1 MTLSPETA
9 SPDAPTPPSA
19 GFAEREGERIVVL
32 REPASGSLAE
42 VVPRLGSNVTR
53 FRTLVEGRPIDV
65 IGAPPDL
72 ATLRGLPTRYGA
84 GVLFPYP
91 GRVAGDGF
99 DFQGRRVHLPPDP
112 ATNNAMH
119 GLARRRAW
127 RVTDMGASP
136 EAGAWVTT
144 EIATREEA
152 VTAAEWPFPFRL
164 SLRATLRGGRLR
176 SDVTVANTGDVAMP
190 FGLGFHP
197 YIPTP
202 LGPRGDADACEVEIG
217 ATERWRD
224 FIEPP
229 ATVTPVAEDEWPRR
243 PLPLADIA
251 PVRRSAAGIV
261 RNATFFRRGPDGG
274 RGATGRL
281 IDRANGVEAVVTC
294 SPEFRAMVFYT
305 PPGIATAS
313 LEPHTC
319 IPNAF
324 NLTGAGRPD
333 PGLVVVAPGATWQ
346 GWYTLHAVP
355 LRRPAV
361 G

>member
-1 MTLSPETA
+1 MVLGE
-9 SPDAPTPPSA
+9 PST
-19 GFAEREGERIVVL
+19 
-32 REPASGSLAE
+32 GSLAE
-42 VVPRLGSNVTR
+42 VVPGLGSNITR
-53 FRTLVEGRPIDV
+53 FQTMVGGQPIEV
-65 IGAPPDL
+65 IGSPPDL
-72 ATLRGLPTRYGA
+72 ATLRALPTRYGA

-91 GRVAGDGF
+91 GRVGGDGF
-99 DFQGRRVHLPPDP
+99 DFGGRRVDLPPDP
-112 ATNNAMH
+112 ATKNAMH
-119 GLARRRAW
+119 GLARRRTW
-127 RVTDMGASP
+127 RVIDMGASP

-144 EIATREEA
+144 ELATREDA
-152 VTAAEWPFPFRL
+152 VTAAEWPFAFRL
-164 SLRATLRGGRLR
+164 SLRVTLRGGRLR
-176 SDVTVANTGDVAMP
+176 SDATVVNTGDEAMP

-202 LGPRGDADACEVEIG
+202 LGPRGDADACEVQID

-224 FIEPP
+224 FIDPP

-251 PVRRSAAGIV
+251 PIHRSDAGVV
-261 RNATFFRRGPDGG
+261 RNATFFRREPGER

-294 SPEFRAMVFYT
+294 SAEFPAMVFYT

-333 PGLVVVAPGATWQ
+333 PGLTVLAPGATWQ
-346 GWYTLHAVP
+346 GWWA
-355 LRRPAV
+355 LRVARLR
-361 G
+361 

>member
-1 MTLSPETA
+1 MSPEAA
-9 SPDAPTPPSA
+9 SPDPTARPSA
-19 GFAEREGERIVVL
+19 GFGEWDGEPIVAL

-42 VVPRLGSNVTR
+42 VVPGLGGNVAR
-53 FRTLVEGRPIDV
+53 FRTLVDGRPIEV

-72 ATLRGLPTRYGA
+72 ATLRALPTRYGA

-91 GRVAGDGF
+91 GRVGGDGF
-99 DFQGRRVHLPPDP
+99 DFRGRRVDLPPDP

-127 RVTDMGASP
+127 RVTGMGASP

-152 VTAAEWPFPFRL
+152 VSAAEWPFPFRL
-164 SLRATLRGGRLR
+164 SLRIALRGGRLR
-176 SDVTVANTGDVAMP
+176 SDVTVANTGGAAMP

-202 LGPRGDADACEVEIG
+202 LGPRGEADACEVGID

-229 ATVTPVAEDEWPRR
+229 AAVTPVAADEWPRR

-251 PVRRSAAGIV
+251 PIRRTAAGVV
-261 RNATFFRRGPDGG
+261 RNATFFRRGLDKQ

-294 SPEFRAMVFYT
+294 SPEFPAMVFYT

-333 PGLVVVAPGATWQ
+333 PGLIALAPGAAWS
-346 GWYTLHAVP
+346 GWYALHAAR
-355 LRRPAV
+355 LR
-361 G
+361 